1 MADLERI
8 RKAAYEI
15 EQEARKGDLK
25 DIKEA
30 IKILAECIA
39 RITDII
45 HGMLVQMGRE

>member
-8 RKAAYEI
+8 RRAAFEI
-15 EQEARKGDLK
+15 EEEARRGDLK
-25 DIKEA
+25 DVKEA

-45 HGMLVQMGRE
+45 HGILTSMGR